1 MKHATVTALIWRIQ
15 SQLATV
21 AMALDGRFFG

>member
-1 MKHATVTALIWRIQ
+1 MKHATVTLIWRIQ

-21 AMALDGRFFG
+21 AMALDGRFFD

>member
-1 MKHATVTALIWRIQ
+1 MQHATVIALIWRIQ

-21 AMALDGRFFG
+21 AMALDGRFF